1 MTSALTQ
8 SCQYLDLGLG
18 SRTTRNKF
26 LLYISQLV
34 FGTGF
39 LGGSMVESTSQCR
52 KHQFDPWVWKM
63 PWRRKWQ
70 PTPVLLPGKSHGQR
84 SLASYSPWGHKRVRD
99 DLATKQ
105 QHMSVVPH
113 SPHSVLLSMVSVI
126 HSEWQ
131 STNIKWNISEINN
144 SQILTCMLLWVMKF
158 HTILLHPTC
167 DMTSLCPAFSA
178 SQSPSGHLSY
188 QINCIPV
195 LVFKLPFFYLIKVPK
210 HKSNDS
216 DSLNKAKKAIKY
228 FL

>member
-1 MTSALTQ
+1 MWGHKEMTSALTQ

-39 LGGSMVESTSQCR
+39 LGGSMVESTCQCR
-52 KHQFDPWVWKM
+52 RHQFDPWVWKM

-84 SLASYSPWGHKRVRD
+84 SLASYSPWGRKRVRD

-113 SPHSVLLSMVSVI
+113 SPHSQFCFPWFQLSTVNGSP
-126 HSEWQ
+126 
-131 STNIKWNISEINN
+131 
-144 SQILTCMLLWVMKF
+144 QILNGTFQK
-158 HTILLHPTC
+158 
-167 DMTSLCPAFSA
+167 
-178 SQSPSGHLSY
+178 
-188 QINCIPV
+188 
-195 LVFKLPFFYLIKVPK
+195 
-210 HKSNDS
+210 
-216 DSLNKAKKAIKY
+216 
-228 FL
+228 